1 MGFNGGGSG
10 GTTGVN
16 SHKHTNAVGDGSFL
30 DNTTLLNASTLVTT
44 QFNPVTHL
52 HTLAANSGG
61 ILDSTTLLNAST
73 LVSTSFAPLDHLTNT
88 QSKQGGSLVANS
100 SIVTGASITIN
111 GVEYPIEVLI

>member
-1 MGFNGGGSG
+1 MGFGGGGGS
-10 GTTGVN
+10 TGVTNHIHDNNVGEGGALSN
-16 SHKHTNAVGDGSFL
+16 S
-30 DNTTLLNASTLVTT
+30 TLLNAATLVTT

-73 LVSTSFAPLDHLTNT
+73 LVNTSFAPLDHLTNT